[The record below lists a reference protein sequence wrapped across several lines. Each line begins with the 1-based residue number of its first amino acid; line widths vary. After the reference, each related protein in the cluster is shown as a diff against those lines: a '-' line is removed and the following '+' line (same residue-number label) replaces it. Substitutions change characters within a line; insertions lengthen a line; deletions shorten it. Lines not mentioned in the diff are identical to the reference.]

1 MRTTALLKMAVTAF
15 SAECGMRQ
23 LFESMKRHASEAGEL
38 LAISDTH
45 GQLSRRELLARVMAL
60 AADLKGQPQMIGI
73 YAPNGLGW
81 VIAQLACAFAGKIV
95 VPLPTFFSPAQVGHV
110 VRDASVGLILAC
122 EQSARLAAQSGVPIN
137 VIDIHRSG
145 DGLPD
150 IIDGFGQIIY
160 TSGSTGRP
168 KGVRHQ
174 SGQIAWSA
182 EALANATGA
191 TAEDTY
197 LSVLPL
203 PLLLETICSIF
214 IPAMLGAY
222 VHFDTA
228 LAEQV
233 GRGDAKGISRAFDL
247 KQPTTSVVVP
257 QLLKQWVG
265 ELQAGGNR
273 APSSL
278 RFIAVG
284 GAPVPQQVAEKAW
297 QLGIPVHEG
306 YGLSECCSVVAVNR
320 PGERHP
326 NTVGRPLS
334 GLDVSIDDDEIVVD
348 GPSIT
353 DGYLG
358 QVSAQRPWRT
368 GDLGAIDQ
376 NGFLKIYGRK
386 DSLIVTSFGRNIS
399 PEWIETML
407 LGDLRVAFCA
417 VVGHGESYLT
427 AVIVPSGPGEAWFA
441 NATYKD
447 VLGLI
452 SACCSGAPEYAVPRA
467 AVVSLL
473 QEALDNQLL
482 TNGRPA
488 RKQIEKFVAAKAA
501 SAPPP
506 TY

>member
-1 MRTTALLKMAVTAF
+1 MRKLFDALN
-15 SAECGMRQ
+15 
-23 LFESMKRHASEAGEL
+23 RHALEAGDK
-38 LAISDTH
+38 AAVSDSQ
-45 GQLSRRELLARVMAL
+45 GVIRRRELLRRVSSL
-60 AADLKGQPQMIGI
+60 AADIKAQSGTIGI
-73 YAPNGLGW
+73 LAPNGIDW
-81 VIAQLACAFAGKIV
+81 VVAQLGCAMAGKIA
-95 VPLPTFFSPAQVGHV
+95 VPLPTFFSMAQLGHI
-110 VRDASVGLILAC
+110 VRSASVGLILTTD
-122 EQSARLAAQSGVPIN
+122 QTLPLTLQSGVPTSPIS
-137 VIDIHRSG
+137 DH
-145 DGLPD
+145 DAATGLSDPV
-150 IIDGFGQIIY
+150 DGFGQIIY
-160 TSGSTGRP
+160 TSGSTGQP
-168 KGVRHQ
+168 KGVRHE

-182 EALANATGA
+182 AALAAATGA

-247 KQPTTSVVVP
+247 QQPTTSVVVP

-265 ELQAGGNR
+265 ELQAAGNR

-278 RFIAVG
+278 RFVAVG

-297 QLGIPVHEG
+297 KLGIPVHEG

-320 PGERHP
+320 PGERRP
-326 NTVGRPLS
+326 ETVGRPLR
-334 GLDVSIDDDEIVVD
+334 GLNVSIDDGEIVVD

-358 QVSAQRPWRT
+358 QGPAQKPWRT

-376 NGFLKIYGRK
+376 DGYLKIQGRK
-386 DSLIVTSFGRNIS
+386 DSLIVTSFGRNVS

-417 VVGHGESYLT
+417 VVGHGEPYLT

-441 NATYKD
+441 NATYSD
-447 VLGLI
+447 VLSLI
-452 SACCSGAPEYAVPRA
+452 SGCCSGAPEYAVPRA
-467 AVVSLL
+467 CVVSSF
-473 QEALDNQLL
+473 QEAVGNQLL

-488 RKQIEKFVAAKAA
+488 RKQIEKFVAAKA
-501 SAPPP
+501 PPP
-506 TY
+506 AASTV